1 MDGFDFMAGHKFTLR
16 TMTKKELDANR
27 CKAYQGVDKV
37 RKVDEPLTHWY
48 RNRKGEMVL
57 CFIQDDEL
65 YEDDDMCII
74 TNSSGCN
81 VYLSKSDVHKL
92 YSK

>member
-37 RKVDEPLTHWY
+37 VKTNEPLTHWY
-48 RNRKGEMVL
+48 LNRKGNRVE
-57 CFIQDDEL
+57 CFIQEYPLHDDEG
-65 YEDDDMCII
+65 MCII
-74 TNSSGCN
+74 TNVNGCN
-81 VYLSKSDVHKL
+81 VYMSTYDLKIIK
-92 YSK
+92 